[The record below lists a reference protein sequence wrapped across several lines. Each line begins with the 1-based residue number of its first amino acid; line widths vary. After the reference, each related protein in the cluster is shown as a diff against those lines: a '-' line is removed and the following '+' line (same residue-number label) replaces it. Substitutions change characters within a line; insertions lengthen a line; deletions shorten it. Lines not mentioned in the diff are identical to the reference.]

1 MEKILIVEDDRD
13 IAELERDYLEANGYQ
28 VEIAPDGPSG
38 EKKALEPEVDL
49 VLLDIML
56 PGLDGFQVCRQIRE
70 KRNIPILMVSARQED
85 VDKIRGLGLGA
96 DDYIVK
102 PFSPGKVPS
111 PAVPAAHRPESR
123 QPGAPAGRP
132 DHRPGRPPGLCGR
145 ERSDHAQQ
153 GIRPAAVPG
162 GTSGDR
168 VQQRDPVRADL
179 GRRFPGGH
187 GHGFRPREPDSGKN
201 RNLHHQT
208 GVHRNRM
215 GRGLPVPEIEKRL
228 LHSLHFLFSFC
239 AFETFLKIMLTTVLV
254 QCILTPSFSNQV
266 NKANPMKGTSTL
278 PPVSPRELT
287 DGESQQKPAKEN
299 PPPGAC

>member
-102 PFSPGKVPS
+102 PFSPGELVARVKSHLQRYRQLTGQKAAS
-111 PAVPAAHRPESR
+111 PVLQRGGLTIDREGHRVYVDGKEVIMPNKEFALLLFLAEH
-123 QPGAPAGRP
+123 PGIVFSKETLFERIWGEDSLGDTATVSVHVNRI
-132 DHRPGRPPGLCGR
+132 R
-145 ERSDHAQQ
+145 EKS
-153 GIRPAAVPG
+153 
-162 GTSGDR
+162 
-168 VQQRDPVRADL
+168 
-179 GRRFPGGH
+179 
-187 GHGFRPREPDSGKN
+187 K
-201 RNLHHQT
+201 
-208 GVHRNRM
+208 
-215 GRGLPVPEIEKRL
+215 
-228 LHSLHFLFSFC
+228 
-239 AFETFLKIMLTTVLV
+239 
-254 QCILTPSFSNQV
+254 
-266 NKANPMKGTSTL
+266 
-278 PPVSPRELT
+278 
-287 DGESQQKPAKEN
+287 
-299 PPPGAC
+299 PPPPNRSTSKPYGAWATGSGNRKTAITFFTLFIFVLCF